1 MKTFLETL
9 AAQLLP
15 TLTVALSAALCALV
29 AYATSYLKSKT
40 KNINIAAAFDRFNQ
54 VAESAVKD
62 AQQSVIDAAAKDTDP
77 EVVLANAKA
86 AALASIKAHYGEKGM
101 VELKQIFGWDVV
113 DANLSSIVEAKVH
126 DLKLERTAVTKAA

>member
-54 VAESAVKD
+54 VAESAVNSSWMFSKR
-62 AQQSVIDAAAKDTDP
+62 DTRRR
-77 EVVLANAKA
+77 LRSFGK
-86 AALASIKAHYGEKGM
+86 
-101 VELKQIFGWDVV
+101 LKTFG
-113 DANLSSIVEAKVH
+113 ARRLPPTII
-126 DLKLERTAVTKAA
+126 L